1 MDSSW
6 KSVVENI
13 ENTLND
19 CLLKIGDTGGE
30 LEGFARQE
38 AGASKHI
45 AFQETI
51 RNNLGKIEIA
61 LNKTYGQKLIS
72 SGPVYHKMK
81 IRDHKLVLYF
91 DHAKGLKSKD
101 DKPLDFFELAG
112 FDGIFFPAKAEIKGK
127 KIVLTSFKIDNPSN
141 ARFGWEETAQPNL
154 VNTANL
160 PPSAFR
166 TNNQIIKQFN
176 P

>member
-1 MDSSW
+1 VDSSW

-61 LNKTYGQKLIS
+61 LNKTYS
-72 SGPVYHKMK
+72 
-81 IRDHKLVLYF
+81 
-91 DHAKGLKSKD
+91 
-101 DKPLDFFELAG
+101 
-112 FDGIFFPAKAEIKGK
+112 
-127 KIVLTSFKIDNPSN
+127 
-141 ARFGWEETAQPNL
+141 
-154 VNTANL
+154 
-160 PPSAFR
+160 
-166 TNNQIIKQFN
+166 QFN
-176 P
+176 ILSLEMESAADALRDWIGKAQQCQDKVKSID